1 MDKQSQLVRLEYFL
15 PPVSTK
21 MYHSSLYLYI
31 MFYSVMD
38 RCNSLTKIN
47 NNKVPHSV
55 PLPSSLLWESLTC
68 RVWAN
73 SRPLQRISGSRPHR
87 LWVFLCLTDRND
99 KSCQASRSQSL
110 CSQILQYNTRSHL
123 IHSVWLLFANRRV
136 DFACLPVP
144 VC

>member
-21 MYHSSLYLYI
+21 MHHSSLYLYI
-31 MFYSVMD
+31 MIYSVMD
-38 RCNSLTKIN
+38 TCNSLTKIN

-55 PLPSSLLWESLTC
+55 SAVLSLVRSLTC

-73 SRPLQRISGSRPHR
+73 SRPLQRSSGSRPHR

-99 KSCQASRSQSL
+99 KTCQAARSQSL